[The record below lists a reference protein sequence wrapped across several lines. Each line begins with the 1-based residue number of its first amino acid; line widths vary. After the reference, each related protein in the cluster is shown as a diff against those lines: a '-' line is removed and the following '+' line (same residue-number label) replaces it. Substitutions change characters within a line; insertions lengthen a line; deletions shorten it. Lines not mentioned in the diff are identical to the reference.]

1 MKNSIRMTLLFFTL
15 YSCTP
20 KAKTETVNLT
30 YVKLQIVK
38 IEKDFEKTV
47 AEKGLAEGFYQFAD
61 SNAVI
66 KRERDTLIIGKNNIK
81 NYYSNPKYQS
91 ATVTW
96 SPDAVT
102 ISDAGDMASTYG
114 KYVWTLKDSSGK
126 EQVSKGVFHTVWKKQ
141 KDGSW
146 KYIWD

>member
-1 MKNSIRMTLLFFTL
+1 MKNRLNFLLFLLILTGC
-15 YSCTP
+15 SP
-20 KAKTETVNLT
+20 KSEKKNLT
-30 YVKLQIVK
+30 YIRLQIVK
-38 IEKDFEKTV
+38 TEKDFEKLV

-66 KRERDTLIIGKNNIK
+66 KREHDTLIIGKNNIK
-81 NYYSNPKYQS
+81 NYYSNPKYQNK
-91 ATVTW
+91 TVSW

-102 ISDAGDMASTYG
+102 VSDAGDMASTYG
-114 KYVWTLKDSSGK
+114 KYVWLSKDSSGK
-126 EQVSKGVFHTVWKKQ
+126 LQESKGVFHTVWKKQ

>member
-1 MKNSIRMTLLFFTL
+1 MKNFIKILLLFSIL
-15 YSCTP
+15 NGCTP
-20 KAKTETVNLT
+20 KSATKNAA

-38 IEKDFEKTV
+38 TEKDFEQLV

-66 KRERDTLIIGKNNIK
+66 KREHDTLIIGKENIK
-81 NYYSNPKYQS
+81 NYYSNPKYQNK
-91 ATVTW
+91 TVTW
-96 SPDAVT
+96 SPDDVRV
-102 ISDAGDMASTYG
+102 SDAGDMASSYG
-114 KYVWTLKDSSGK
+114 KYIWTSKDTTSGK
-126 EQVSKGVFHTVWKKQ
+126 EQVLKGVFHTVWKKQ

>member
-1 MKNSIRMTLLFFTL
+1 MKSYIKFIILLL
-15 YSCTP
+15 VINGCCP
-20 KAKTETVNLT
+20 KAETKNRAYT
-30 YVKLQIVK
+30 RLQIIK
-38 IEKDFEKTV
+38 TEKDFEKLV

-66 KRERDTLIIGKNNIK
+66 KREHDTLIIGKKNIK
-81 NYYSNPKYQS
+81 NYYLNIQHQN

-96 SPDAVT
+96 SPDAV
-102 ISDAGDMASTYG
+102 IVSDGGDMASSYG
-114 KYVWTLKDSSGK
+114 KYEWSFKDVSGREK
-126 EQVSKGVFHTVWKKQ
+126 VLKGVFHTVWKRQ

>member
-1 MKNSIRMTLLFFTL
+1 MRNFIKLSILLLVLNGCSPKSEKKNS
-15 YSCTP
+15 
-20 KAKTETVNLT
+20 A

-38 IEKDFEKTV
+38 AEKDFEKLV
-47 AEKGLAEGFYQFAD
+47 AEKGLAEGFSQFAD

-66 KRERDTLIIGKNNIK
+66 KREHDTLIIGKINIK

-91 ATVTW
+91 KSVIWT
-96 SPDAVT
+96 PDAITV
-102 ISDAGDMASTYG
+102 SDAGDMASSYG
-114 KYVWTLKDSSGK
+114 KYVWTSKDSSGK
-126 EQVSKGVFHTVWKKQ
+126 VQISKGIFHTVWKKQ

>member
-1 MKNSIRMTLLFFTL
+1 MKNSIKSALLLFTL

-20 KAKTETVNLT
+20 KTETVNLT

-38 IEKDFEKTV
+38 TEKDFEKTV
-47 AEKGLAEGFYQFAD
+47 AKKGLAEGFYQFAD

-66 KRERDTLIIGKNNIK
+66 KREHDTLIVGKTNIK
-81 NYYSNPKYQS
+81 NYYLNPKYQK

-102 ISDAGDMASTYG
+102 VSDAGDMASTYG
-114 KYVWTLKDSSGK
+114 KYVWTSEDASGK
-126 EQVSKGVFHTVWKKQ
+126 VQVSKGVFHTVWKKQ
-141 KDGSW
+141 KNGSW

>member
-1 MKNSIRMTLLFFTL
+1 MKTIFKLFIFLLIL
-15 YSCTP
+15 SGCSP
-20 KAKTETVNLT
+20 KSETKNLA
-30 YVKLQIVK
+30 YVKLEIVK
-38 IEKDFEKTV
+38 TEKDFEKLV

-66 KRERDTLIIGKNNIK
+66 KREHDTLIIGKINIK
-81 NYYSNPKYQS
+81 NYYSNSKYQNAS
-91 ATVTW
+91 VTW

-102 ISDAGDMASTYG
+102 VSDGGDMVSSYG
-114 KYVWTLKDSSGK
+114 KYVWTFKDTSGK

-141 KDGSW
+141 KDGYW

>member
-1 MKNSIRMTLLFFTL
+1 MVNSTKFIILFFVL
-15 YSCTP
+15 NSCTP
-20 KAKTETVNLT
+20 KSETKNAA

-38 IEKDFEKTV
+38 TEKDFEKLV

-66 KRERDTLIIGKNNIK
+66 KREHDTLIIGKENIK
-81 NYYSNPKYQS
+81 NYYSNPKYLNK
-91 ATVTW
+91 TVTW
-96 SPDAVT
+96 SPDDITV
-102 ISDAGDMASTYG
+102 SVAGDMASSYG
-114 KYVWTLKDSSGK
+114 KYVWISKDDSGK
-126 EQVSKGVFHTVWKKQ
+126 EVTSKGIFHTVWKKQ